1 MTATETSTARFDP
14 IELEILWQSL
24 ISTVNE
30 QARALQRAAFS
41 PIVREAGDLANA
53 VFDRRGRMVAQAVTG
68 TPGHINSLAIGAASM
83 LEEFPVETLQPGD
96 ILITNDPYKTAG
108 QLLDVT
114 VLVPAWRNGRV
125 IALFGSTIHHTDV
138 GGYGIGAG
146 GRDVFEEG
154 LWIPICRLMRGNN
167 GASVRNEDV
176 WRFILSNV
184 RQPDH
189 MAGDLHAQMASG
201 EVGAQRLATLC
212 DSHGLDDIE
221 ERADEIIERSEAA
234 TRETIRALP
243 AGDYDASA
251 VLDLAD
257 GSRVDICCRLTVDA
271 EAGEIIV
278 DYAGTSEASRWG
290 INVVKN
296 YTHAYTTFTVR
307 SVLSPDIPNNHGSL
321 GPIKVE
327 APEGSIVNAVPP
339 QPGTARHVVGMFLPN
354 ALLKALAQ
362 VRPEQAMAEGS
373 GAVWTMQVNGS
384 HPDGSPFITAMFT
397 YAGGVGARAS
407 KPGLDACSYPTGVS
421 AVPIEVVEA
430 SAPIRFHQ
438 KALRADSGG
447 KGAQPGGRGQVIEF
461 SVATDQSW
469 QLNAVTSRLEEPPQG
484 VFGGEPGD
492 SGAFLVNGDA
502 VKTQERI
509 TLSGDDV
516 VRLELPGGGGYGEP
530 EPTRTTGR
538 PAPLPPHG
546 EARSTAHLTR
556 PSSSS
561 RVLTV
566 ASTNGPT
573 LPSMGSPIEW
583 PGGFTRWASPPA
595 MRSISPLPTA
605 RPLWRC
611 GSPLS
616 EWVLGSC
623 HRTRWHVPPNS
634 VITSNARRR
643 SWVSA
648 PHPGPRR
655 IATLPAT

>member
-1 MTATETSTARFDP
+1 MTATETNAARFDP

-154 LWIPICRLMRGNN
+154 LWIPICRLMRGEN
-167 GASVRNEDV
+167 GASVRNDDV

-221 ERADEIIERSEAA
+221 ELADEIIERSEAA

-492 SGAFLVNGDA
+492 PGAFLVNGDA

-509 TLSGDDV
+509 TLSSDDV

-530 EPTRTTGR
+530 QPT
-538 PAPLPPHG
+538 
-546 EARSTAHLTR
+546 
-556 PSSSS
+556 
-561 RVLTV
+561 
-566 ASTNGPT
+566 
-573 LPSMGSPIEW
+573 
-583 PGGFTRWASPPA
+583 
-595 MRSISPLPTA
+595 
-605 RPLWRC
+605 
-611 GSPLS
+611 
-616 EWVLGSC
+616 
-623 HRTRWHVPPNS
+623 
-634 VITSNARRR
+634 
-643 SWVSA
+643 
-648 PHPGPRR
+648 
-655 IATLPAT
+655 